1 MPRAGVL
8 ESINCAPR
16 SDTQRGKESVIM
28 SQRAFLRAIQLQEV
42 TKNRERPLGSIL
54 NLGNVEFGRRFR
66 PVAGHSGRRTLVVP
80 R

>member
-1 MPRAGVL
+1 
-8 ESINCAPR
+8 
-16 SDTQRGKESVIM
+16 M
-28 SQRAFLRAIQLQEV
+28 SQRAFLSAVQLQEV
-42 TKNRERPLGSIL
+42 TKKRERPLGSIL